1 MIPPQVPKTHTQ
13 NITTM
18 QPNHRQAKDKI
29 PKPKQTMTTNNESSN
44 KTTQT

>member
-1 MIPPQVPKTHTQ
+1 
-13 NITTM
+13 M

-29 PKPKQTMTTNNESSN
+29 PKSKETITTNTESSS